1 MLSLQSNGRQ
11 PQPQQQQ
18 QQQAV
23 TPPMPLPPVAFGSV
37 TGSGGLGFSSALF
50 RIASEFDESP
60 AFSLQTVDSSV
71 DVKPSMQMMKPI
83 EGLMSISFGSCIYFC
98 C

>member
-1 MLSLQSNGRQ
+1 MLSLQSDGRHQ
-11 PQPQQQQ
+11 MPQQ

-23 TPPMPLPPVAFGSV
+23 APSLPLPPVAFGSV
-37 TGSGGLGFSSALF
+37 AGSGGLGFSSALF